1 MGLLSIFKRKKETYE
16 VVKRD
21 EIISYNN
28 AEIQLI
34 KNMYA
39 KEATP
44 EEFALLMYMS
54 KKYGLDILTKEIWC
68 VKYKDQPAQIYAGRD
83 GFLKIAQREKI
94 IDEKRNIINLFD
106 GMETQIHRVEQP
118 FEVSYYDK
126 KIGSY
131 VTFKKPFQ
139 YSATC
144 TVFRKDFAHPITVT
158 VWEEEYSTGQALWK
172 TKRRT
177 MTAKCAESQ
186 CLRKSFNISGLY
198 SPEEMDLSIL
208 QNQGLIQLKETPEN
222 KIEAIEVEVV
232 EEKESPVL
240 KEKPKEPKKDK
251 AKEIKEEIPSI
262 EDLKERYMKK
272 YPKSII
278 LTKLKGDV
286 IGQFLIGKFRKKEI

>member
-21 EIISYNN
+21 EIRYNSD
-28 AEIQLI
+28 EIQLI
-34 KNMYA
+34 KSMYA

-44 EEFALLMYMS
+44 EEFALLIYMS

-68 VKYKDQPAQIYAGRD
+68 VKYAGQPAQIYAGRD
-83 GFLKIAQREKI
+83 GFLKIGQREKRL
-94 IDEKRNIINLFD
+94 DENKNVVNLFN
-106 GMETQIHRVEQP
+106 GMDTQVFKIDQP
-118 FEVSYYDK
+118 FKVSYYDK

-131 VTFKKPFQ
+131 VNFEKPFQ

-144 TVFRKDFAHPITVT
+144 TVYRKDFEHPITVT
-158 VWEEEYSTGQALWK
+158 VWEEEYSTGQSLWK

-177 MTAKCAESQ
+177 MISKVAESQ
-186 CLRKSFNISGLY
+186 CLRKSFCISGIY

-208 QNQGLIQLKETPEN
+208 QNQGLIQLKETVAIEN
-222 KIEAIEVEVV
+222 KNNIKAEVTQ
-232 EEKESPVL
+232 EEKKESPIL

-251 AKEIKEEIPSI
+251 EKEEIPSI
-262 EDLKERYMKK
+262 EDLKKRYMKK
-272 YPKSII
+272 YPKSLI

-286 IGQFLIGKFRKKEI
+286 IEQFLLGKFKTKEI

>member
-39 KEATP
+39 KDATP

-83 GFLKIAQREKI
+83 GFLKIGQRQKI
-94 IDEKRNIINLFD
+94 LDEKKNIINLFN
-106 GMETQIHRVEQP
+106 GMETQVFRVEQP

-126 KIGSY
+126 KLGSY
-131 VTFKKPFQ
+131 VNFKKPFQ

-144 TVFRKDFAHPITVT
+144 TVFRKDFEHPITVT

-177 MTAKCAESQ
+177 MIGKVAESQ

-222 KIEAIEVEVV
+222 KIEAIEAEVV
-232 EEKESPVL
+232 EEKEPPVL
-240 KEKPKEPKKDK
+240 KEKPKEPKKDRV
-251 AKEIKEEIPSI
+251 KEEKTEIPSI
-262 EDLKERYMKK
+262 EDLKKRYMKK

-286 IGQFLIGKFRKKEI
+286 IEQFLIGKFRKKEI